1 LLDIADPISYI
12 NNISAEELE
21 NNGAIFSFGG
31 MLGEIM
37 LVFSCLADFVLAT
50 PANVDFEFT

>member
-1 LLDIADPISYI
+1 MGDPISYI

-37 LVFSCLADFVLAT
+37 LVFSCLADFVYANPT
-50 PANVDFEFT
+50 NVDF